1 VEADPLDAGAR
12 RVLLTDH
19 GVAAMIHGTGV
30 LLRVEAEVTPHLA
43 ARDVKELKRLLG
55 KLLPIL
61 ETSRAQHHAAERS
74 NGVAPR
80 SATARGATSSRARRA
95 PGRRA

>member
-43 ARDVKELKRLLG
+43 ARDVKELKRLRG
-55 KLLPIL
+55 RAL
-61 ETSRAQHHAAERS
+61 ER
-74 NGVAPR
+74 
-80 SATARGATSSRARRA
+80 RGAAKRDGARRYFFT
-95 PGRRA
+95 RS